1 MRILICCN
9 AGMSSSILVKNI
21 RVYAEE
27 NNIDLVIKALPSSS
41 VSNEVGNWDV
51 CLVAP
56 QLVYAK
62 DRIQSQLQV
71 PVDSIPPLIY
81 ATANGKEAYELASK
95 MVAA

>member
-21 RVYAEE
+21 RIYGEKE
-27 NNIDLVIKALPSSS
+27 GLDITIKALPSSS
-41 VSNEVGNWDV
+41 VSSEVGNWDV

-62 DRIQSQLQV
+62 DRIKKQLQI
-71 PVDSIPPLIY
+71 PVDSIPPMIY
-81 ATANGKEAYELASK
+81 ATANGEDAYKLALDL
-95 MVAA
+95 VTG

>member
-21 RVYAEE
+21 RVYGEE
-27 NNIDLVIKALPSSS
+27 NGIDLEVKALPSSS

-62 DRIQSQLQV
+62 DRIQKQLQI
-71 PVDSIPPLIY
+71 PVDSIPPYIY
-81 ATANGKEAYELASK
+81 ATANGKEAYDFASK
-95 MVAA
+95 LFVG